1 MKYQNTK
8 FSFVAIHLFYQ
19 KVKRRHSHLGKFIVL
34 LPFSVNHDCPR
45 EFTLFG
51 NMCLTLPSDTL
62 LSWPNALVSRG
73 MEIFNV
79 KWNVRTVHGDVRYN
93 LILLLFKNMYNICSV
108 LIIGKRKWDN
118 FQKLIRNTFG
128 DIFKEDEII
137 RLYQNIANIW
147 NIHRFMNIWYVELDR
162 ISENPIRKRNTFTL
176 KEV

>member
-1 MKYQNTK
+1 MA
-8 FSFVAIHLFYQ
+8 S
-19 KVKRRHSHLGKFIVL
+19 KRSHSNLGKLIVL

-51 NMCLTLPSDTL
+51 NMCLTLPSDSL

-128 DIFKEDEII
+128 DIFKADGII
-137 RLYQNIANIW
+137 RLCQNLTNIW
-147 NIHRFMNIWYVELDR
+147 NLQRLMNRLYGALNSYFWKPYKKTEYIYFER
-162 ISENPIRKRNTFTL
+162 SL
-176 KEV
+176 KEEV